1 MNHHALATEL
11 AERLAEYVSADDP
24 FMRYV
29 RCALAMPTAGCF
41 KRGESNPSSV
51 LTADDVRQMRQLR
64 TEGMTTGQLA
74 IRYGISAKQVWRICK
89 REQWGWVQ

>member
-41 KRGESNPSSV
+41 KRGESNPSS
-51 LTADDVRQMRQLR
+51 
-64 TEGMTTGQLA
+64 
-74 IRYGISAKQVWRICK
+74 
-89 REQWGWVQ
+89 EQWRWVH

>member
-11 AERLAEYVSADDP
+11 AEKLAQYVSVDDP

-41 KRGESNPSSV
+41 KRGEENPASV
-51 LTADDVRQMRQLR
+51 LTADDVRTMRAMRDQGK
-64 TEGMTTGQLA
+64 TYKELA
-74 IRYGISAKQVWRICK
+74 VDYGISTKQVWRICNY
-89 REQWGWVQ
+89 EQWSWVQ